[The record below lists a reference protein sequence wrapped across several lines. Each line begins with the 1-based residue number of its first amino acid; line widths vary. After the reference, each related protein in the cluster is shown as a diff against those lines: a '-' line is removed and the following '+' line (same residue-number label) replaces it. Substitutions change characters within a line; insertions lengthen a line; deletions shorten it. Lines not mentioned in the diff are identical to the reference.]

1 MSIAVRPRR
10 QPSHAAVQANRAALL
25 DAMRERCERG
35 GAKTRPSFGDIM
47 EREGVLSDAGRNAQR
62 EGRLR
67 DHAALAAMGRSRHR
81 AGRSRGPRAAT
92 AQKERLKRG
101 ATVVVPWDMRDQLD
115 KSSEIVAAQ
124 VCVCVCVCVCA
135 CVSHLSLSRS
145 LPRAPLIPPLG
156 EQEAPGLGSRS
167 RILVQGRLRS
177 DGREWW
183 APQVE
188 PDEAPRGEQLSTLV
202 FGFHDVEER
211 CARAAATLVLLLLI
225 SPCKT

>member
-1 MSIAVRPRR
+1 MSSAVRPRR

-35 GAKTRPSFGDIM
+35 GAKTRPSFGDIV

-124 VCVCVCVCVCA
+124 VCVCVCLRV
-135 CVSHLSLSRS
+135 
-145 LPRAPLIPPLG
+145 APLPLPL
-156 EQEAPGLGSRS
+156 APSCTADPSAWRAGG
-167 RILVQGRLRS
+167 
-177 DGREWW
+177 
-183 APQVE
+183 
-188 PDEAPRGEQLSTLV
+188 
-202 FGFHDVEER
+202 
-211 CARAAATLVLLLLI
+211 ARAGVAVAHPGAGEASLGWAGVVGAAGGAGRGAAR
-225 SPCKT
+225 